1 MSNISAI
8 LSLLHEGPDVNSS
21 TRRFRNQPVLEWTL
35 RRLSISRQLSSAAV
49 LCWEDQLPHVAGVAE
64 EVGAFV
70 LAKGPR
76 SRISQIESISAS
88 RRWAD
93 GWRGGLLGTC
103 AFDIGFYAPWV
114 MELAQRL
121 ETEGVLLVDAASA
134 LVDPALVDALIVHA
148 DGHTDQEICFSAAAP
163 GLCGALLRMPLL
175 GRLATTK
182 IHPGRLL
189 HYIPDHVSR
198 EMIGTD
204 ACLNVSPAVARTV
217 ERFVLDS
224 DRQIARTEHA
234 TACLNGELQIA
245 GAEEIVE
252 RILASNW
259 SDPLPREVTIELN
272 TRRATHPIF
281 SPARARGIARP
292 DLPLNLAR
300 KIFQQFAHADDIR
313 VTFAG
318 VGDPLL
324 HGDLFDILDA
334 ARSAGICATHVETDL
349 LSEDAGHI
357 SGLAS
362 SPLDIVSIHLPALTE
377 ATYFEVMGIDGYR
390 RVLDNIRALVA
401 SRQQRG
407 EGVPILVPI
416 FTKCRQN
423 LVEMEPW
430 YDQWLKAL
438 NCAVLRGPSTFGGL
452 VSDVGVADMT
462 PPGRKA
468 CHRLASRMMILSDG
482 RIVSCEEDLVAAQTL
497 GHAATDSISDIWTT
511 RFASLRSDHHQQ
523 QWAAHPLCATC
534 NEWHR
539 P

>member
-1 MSNISAI
+1 VSNVSAI

-21 TRRFRNQPVLEWTL
+21 TRRFRVQPVLEWTL
-35 RRLSISRQLSSAAV
+35 RRLSMSRQLSSAAV
-49 LCWEDQLPHVAGVAE
+49 LCWEDQLPHVAAIAE

-114 MELAQRL
+114 LELAQRV
-121 ETEGVLLVDAASA
+121 ETEAVLLVDASAA
-134 LVDPALVDALIVHA
+134 LVDPMLVDALIRHGDA
-148 DGHTDQEICFSAAAP
+148 HLEQEICFSAAAP
-163 GLCGALLRMPLL
+163 GLCGALLRIPLL
-175 GRLATTK
+175 ERLATTK
-182 IHPGRLL
+182 IHAGRLL

-204 ACLNVSPAVARTV
+204 ACLNVAPAVTRTV

-234 TACLNGELQIA
+234 TACLNGQLQIA
-245 GAEEIVE
+245 GAEEIVA
-252 RILASNW
+252 RITASNW
-259 SDPLPREVTIELN
+259 NDPLPREVVIELN
-272 TRRATHPIF
+272 TRRTSNPIF
-281 SPARARGIARP
+281 SPTRAHAIARP
-292 DLPLNLAR
+292 DLTLDLAQ
-300 KIFQQFAHADDIR
+300 KILSQLAHSDDIR

-324 HGDLFDILDA
+324 HGNLFDIIDA
-334 ARSAGICATHVETDL
+334 ARSAGIHAIHVETDL
-349 LSEDAGHI
+349 LSENASI
-357 SGLAS
+357 VSRLAS
-362 SPLDIVSIHLPALTE
+362 GPTDIVSVHFPALTE
-377 ATYFEVMGIDGYR
+377 ATYFELMGVEGYR
-390 RVLDNIRALVA
+390 RVLENVRAFVA
-401 SRQQRG
+401 NRQERG

-423 LVEMEPW
+423 LAEMEAW

-438 NCAVLRGPSTFGGL
+438 NCAVIRGPSTFGGL
-452 VSDVGVADMT
+452 VPDVGVADMT

-468 CHRLASRMMILSDG
+468 CNRLASRITILSDG
-482 RIVSCEEDLVAAQTL
+482 RIVSCEEDLVAAQML
-497 GHAATDSISDIWTT
+497 GHAGSDSISDIWTT
-511 RFASLRSDHHQQ
+511 RMASLRTDHRQH